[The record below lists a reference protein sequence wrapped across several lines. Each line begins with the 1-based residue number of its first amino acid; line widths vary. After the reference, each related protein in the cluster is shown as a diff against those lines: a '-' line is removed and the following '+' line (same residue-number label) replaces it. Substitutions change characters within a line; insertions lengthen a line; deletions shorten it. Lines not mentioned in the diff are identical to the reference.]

1 MNPVRILIFFLLL
14 ALNGFFV
21 GMEFAV
27 VGSRRLRL
35 ESMGDPER
43 RALRLLRGWL
53 EDPQA
58 YARVL
63 AMSQIGVALCSLAL
77 GALSVRWLADWF
89 EQLLTRLPLSGN
101 WTILTQ
107 VWPGLAWLT
116 ALLLI
121 TSAYVVLAQQLP
133 SAVVLKDPEQFAVSG
148 AGTAQVLGFLLQ
160 AFSTLLAG
168 ITRLLL
174 KMAGLPTDSSQSFVY
189 SLDEIRQMVTG
200 PETEGVI
207 EEPEREMISAVL
219 DFSELVVRQVSTP
232 RTEIIAV
239 PLHFSVEQALRLAVE
254 HAVTKLPVYEDGL
267 DEIVGVVHLRDLV
280 RELQEGRA
288 HAITLKELV
297 REPLFVPESLSVRNL
312 LHQFRDKREHIAI
325 VLDEFGGTAGLIT
338 LEDLMEEIVGDVQGP
353 FDEGQSE
360 IEMLPNGAFLLDGL
374 LLIEEV
380 NDYFEIELNDPNY
393 DTIAG
398 YLMGKLDRIPRVG
411 DMVEDRQQ
419 QVSLRVEA
427 MDGMR
432 IERISL
438 KRLAA

>member
-1 MNPVRILIFFLLL
+1 
-14 ALNGFFV
+14 
-21 GMEFAV
+21 
-27 VGSRRLRL
+27 
-35 ESMGDPER
+35 
-43 RALRLLRGWL
+43 
-53 EDPQA
+53 
-58 YARVL
+58 
-63 AMSQIGVALCSLAL
+63 
-77 GALSVRWLADWF
+77 
-89 EQLLTRLPLSGN
+89 
-101 WTILTQ
+101 
-107 VWPGLAWLT
+107 
-116 ALLLI
+116 
-121 TSAYVVLAQQLP
+121 
-133 SAVVLKDPEQFAVSG
+133 
-148 AGTAQVLGFLLQ
+148 
-160 AFSTLLAG
+160 
-168 ITRLLL
+168 
-174 KMAGLPTDSSQSFVY
+174 
-189 SLDEIRQMVTG
+189 
-200 PETEGVI
+200 
-207 EEPEREMISAVL
+207 
-219 DFSELVVRQVSTP
+219 
-232 RTEIIAV
+232 
-239 PLHFSVEQALRLAVE
+239 VE

-288 HAITLKELV
+288 QQTVLKDLV
-297 REPLFVPESLSVRNL
+297 REPMFVPDSLSVRTL

-380 NDYFEIELNDPNY
+380 NDYFEIELSDPNY

-432 IERISL
+432 IDRISL
-438 KRLAA
+438 KRLTA